1 MTTKIFFKL
10 IGWVF
15 LLMLLALGM
24 VEFLA
29 TNVAKENYIQN
40 LTAQLAGK
48 GRMIALTPQGPANI
62 DPEAARA
69 LSQAAGGRL
78 TIVRSDGKA
87 AVRIGVSSVVISHT
101 SCGAS

>member
-15 LLMLLALGM
+15 LLMLLALVM
-24 VEFLA
+24 VDYVA

-48 GRMIALTPQGPANI
+48 GRIIALAPEGPVERSRVFFRI
-62 DPEAARA
+62 ARRA
-69 LSQAAGGRL
+69 
-78 TIVRSDGKA
+78 K
-87 AVRIGVSSVVISHT
+87 
-101 SCGAS
+101 